1 MKNLT
6 SILTLTIAFTSVLL
20 SIPAVRY
27 ISGIAFVK
35 SKERES
41 RINAPVKFDDSLRN
55 FHPNK
60 GE

>member
-6 SILTLTIAFTSVLL
+6 SVITFTSVLL

-27 ISGIAFVK
+27 ISGIAFIK
-35 SKERES
+35 GKERGS
-41 RINAPVKFDDSLRN
+41 RINAKVKFDDSLRN